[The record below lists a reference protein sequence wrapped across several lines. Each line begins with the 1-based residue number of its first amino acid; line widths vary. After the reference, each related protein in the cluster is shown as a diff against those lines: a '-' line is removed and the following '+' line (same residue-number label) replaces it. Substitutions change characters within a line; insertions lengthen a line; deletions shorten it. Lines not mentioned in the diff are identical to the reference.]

1 MAPLPIDTTA
11 RLKVTYNVG
20 GFTHQ
25 FMVRLSLEYVL
36 ATAETEIA
44 SWLTSLT
51 SLFWAS
57 TITKVELA
65 EQGSNLFFPYA
76 SSLSTVIWGSGANSI
91 GNNPLQLNFVG
102 RSAGGRRSRVG
113 LFGYKGVFSE
123 WKLTSTENTAILN
136 AVSALNS
143 AVNAFVAIDGFPPTW
158 YPYGDV
164 GVNDYWVRQSRKAG

>member
-1 MAPLPIDTTA
+1 MAPLPVDTTA

-36 ATAETEIA
+36 ATAEGDIA
-44 SWLTSLT
+44 DWLGTQT

-76 SSLSTVIWGSGANSI
+76 SGLSTVTWGSGANSI
-91 GNNPLQLNFVG
+91 GNNPLQLNYVG
-102 RSAGGRRSRVG
+102 RSAGGRRCRVG

-123 WKLTSTENTAILN
+123 WKLTQAENTAVLN
-136 AVSALNS
+136 GVSALNT
-143 AVNAFVAIDGFPPTW
+143 ATDAFVAIDGLPPTW
-158 YPYGDV
+158 YPYADI